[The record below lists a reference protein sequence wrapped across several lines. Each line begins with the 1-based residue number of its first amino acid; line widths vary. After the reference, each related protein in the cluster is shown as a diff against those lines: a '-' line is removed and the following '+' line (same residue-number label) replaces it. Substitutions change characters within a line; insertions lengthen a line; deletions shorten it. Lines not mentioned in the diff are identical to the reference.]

1 MRILLALI
9 CTFFTI
15 IGYGQTGGSSD
26 KKAIKSYA
34 VGREY
39 FKKQQWESAEKSL
52 LEAIDRD
59 DEYLDAM
66 NLLTEV
72 YIGMERLDESKKWTR
87 KIIEINPNYSPNLIL
102 ILATLEQYESNYSE
116 ALIWYEKY
124 LKMAPPESS
133 NYRAAKKGA
142 ACCEFAQWA
151 LKHPVDFQIEN
162 LGPNI
167 NSEHSEY
174 FPAMTADEALLMYTR
189 ATPVERAQYYE
200 NDRNED
206 FFFSEKVDDGTWG
219 PSFNPGPPLNTP
231 LNEGAPTLSPD
242 GKYLIFTACD
252 LGDMGNY
259 GPDKKGF
266 GHCDLFVCIRQGNK
280 WSRPV
285 NMGQTINS
293 KHWESQPSF
302 ASDGKTIYF
311 IRGKYDRYG
320 ERQDDIYMTEM
331 VNGKW
336 APAQPLPN
344 NINTEGKEES
354 VFIHPDNK
362 TLYFSSDGHVG
373 MGGMD
378 IFMTKKQD
386 DGTWSNPIN
395 LGYPINTSEQENS
408 FHVSASG
415 GYAII
420 ASSRE
425 GGLGKLDLYKLTLP
439 VNLRPQQITYL
450 KGKIKDAKTKKP
462 LEATFQLIDLVS
474 GDTVVTTTSDAE
486 NGSFLVVL
494 PASEQYGLIA
504 DHDGYLFHSENFA
517 LDFTKDVS
525 HFEKN
530 IDLQPM
536 EAGSSIVLK
545 NIFFDTDKFELKPT
559 SKTELDKLQKLLT
572 NNPKLRIE
580 ISGHTDNQGNAAA
593 NVILSRNRAKSVYD
607 FLIRTGIEAN
617 RLSYE
622 GYGQAKP
629 IASNETEEGR
639 QLNRRT
645 EFIILE

>member
-1 MRILLALI
+1 MRLILAFLVAFSTLSA
-9 CTFFTI
+9 F
-15 IGYGQTGGSSD
+15 GQAGRSSD
-26 KKAIKSYA
+26 KKANKYYA

-39 FKKQQWESAEKSL
+39 FKDQLWEMAESNL
-52 LEAIDRD
+52 LLALERD
-59 DEYLDAM
+59 PNFLDAM
-66 NLLTEV
+66 NLLSEV
-72 YIGMERLDESKKWTR
+72 YIGLERLDESKKWTK
-87 KIIEINPNYSPNLIL
+87 KIIDINPDYSPNLIL
-102 ILATLEQYESNYSE
+102 ILATLEQYESNYAE

-142 ACCEFAQWA
+142 ASCEFAQWA
-151 LKHPVDFQIEN
+151 MQHPVEFTIEN

-189 ATPVERAQYYE
+189 ATPVERSQYFE

-206 FFFSEKVDDGTWG
+206 FFFSERQADGTWG
-219 PSFNPGPPLNTP
+219 KSFNPGSPLNTP

-252 LGDMGNY
+252 LGDMGYY

-266 GHCDLFVCIRQGNK
+266 GHCDLFVCVRQGNK
-280 WSRPV
+280 WSRPL

-311 IRGKYDRYG
+311 IRGRYDRYK
-320 ERQDDIYMTEM
+320 ERHDDIYMSQM

-336 APAQPLPN
+336 AQAQPLPN
-344 NINTEGKEES
+344 NINTDGKEES

-386 DGTWSNPIN
+386 DGSWSDPIN

-415 GYAII
+415 NYAII

-425 GGLGKLDLYKLTLP
+425 GGFGKLDLYKMTLP
-439 VNLRPQQITYL
+439 ENLKPQQITYL

-462 LEATFQLIDLVS
+462 LEASFLLIDLAK
-474 GDTVVTTTSDAE
+474 GDTVVTTTSDAVD
-486 NGSFLVVL
+486 GSFLVVL
-494 PASEQYGLIA
+494 PASEQYALIA
-504 DHDGYLFHSENFA
+504 DHEGYLYHSENFA
-517 LDFTKDVS
+517 LDFSKDLS

-536 EAGSSIVLK
+536 VAGSSIVLK
-545 NIFFDTDKFELKPT
+545 NVFFDTDKFELKPN
-559 SKTELDKLQKLLT
+559 SRTELDRLQKLLKDNIT
-572 NNPKLRIE
+572 LRIE
-580 ISGHTDNQGNAAA
+580 ISGHTDNQGNATA
-593 NVILSRNRAKSVYD
+593 NMTLSRNRAKAVYD
-607 FLIRTGIEAN
+607 FLIRSGIDAN
-617 RLSYE
+617 RLTFE
-622 GYGQAKP
+622 GYGKEKP
-629 IASNETEEGR
+629 IATNDTEEGR

-645 EFIILE
+645 EFKILE